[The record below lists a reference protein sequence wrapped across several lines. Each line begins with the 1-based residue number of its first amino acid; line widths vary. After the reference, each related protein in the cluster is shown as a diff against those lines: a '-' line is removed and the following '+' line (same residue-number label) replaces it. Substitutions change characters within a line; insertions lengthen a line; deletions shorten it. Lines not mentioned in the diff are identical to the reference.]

1 MSDMTRV
8 LLAEDDEAIA
18 IPLARALRREGYE
31 VDVRGDGAEAL
42 EVALQGVDLVV
53 LDLGLP
59 GMDGLDVC
67 RRLRAAGSSVP
78 VLILTARTDEVD
90 TVVGLDAGADDY
102 VKKPFRLAELLARA
116 RALLRRGSVD
126 PEVAATLLIDQN
138 SRRVFLRGTELSLTG
153 KEFALLS
160 VLHRERGKVVSRE
173 QLMREIWDT
182 QWYGSTKTLDVH
194 ISVLR
199 RKLGDTT
206 DSGRMIA
213 TVRGIGFRLDVDD

>member
-1 MSDMTRV
+1 MTRV

-102 VKKPFRLAELLARA
+102 VKKPFRLGGGASIRRSPRPCSSTRTRGGSFCGAPSCPSRA
-116 RALLRRGSVD
+116 RSLPCSAFCIAS
-126 PEVAATLLIDQN
+126 AAKW
-138 SRRVFLRGTELSLTG
+138 SHAS
-153 KEFALLS
+153 S
-160 VLHRERGKVVSRE
+160 
-173 QLMREIWDT
+173 
-182 QWYGSTKTLDVH
+182 
-194 ISVLR
+194 
-199 RKLGDTT
+199 
-206 DSGRMIA
+206 
-213 TVRGIGFRLDVDD
+213 

>member
-1 MSDMTRV
+1 MTRV

-138 SRRVFLRGTELSLTG
+138 SRRVFLRGTELSLTD

-173 QLMREIWDT
+173 QLMREI
-182 QWYGSTKTLDVH
+182 
-194 ISVLR
+194 
-199 RKLGDTT
+199 
-206 DSGRMIA
+206 
-213 TVRGIGFRLDVDD
+213 

>member
-1 MSDMTRV
+1 MTRV

>member
-1 MSDMTRV
+1 MTRV

-138 SRRVFLRGTELSLTG
+138 SRRGFLRGTELSLTG